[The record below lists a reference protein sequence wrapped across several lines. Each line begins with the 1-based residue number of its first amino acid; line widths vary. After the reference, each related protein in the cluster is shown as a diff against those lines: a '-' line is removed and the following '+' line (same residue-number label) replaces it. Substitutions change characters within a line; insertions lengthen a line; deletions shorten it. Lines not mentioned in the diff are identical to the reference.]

1 MKHIIL
7 ASTSK
12 RRQEILRWLGVQFEI
27 VPSNFDEEAVKFSDG
42 DDPEDYVATIAFGK
56 AYTVAPQHP
65 NALIIAS
72 DTMVFMNEVMYGKPR
87 DLTHARSMM
96 KALSG
101 QTHTVYTAVV
111 MLDGETGE
119 RRTEIV
125 SSQVSFFPL
134 HDDEIERYIATSE
147 PYDKAGGYALQG
159 YAKKFV
165 QEVKGSAM
173 NVVGFPVI
181 TVRDMLEE
189 MGVPIE
195 VDIEESVFQ
204 KTGYRS

>member
-1 MKHIIL
+1 MKHIVL
-7 ASTSK
+7 ASTSA
-12 RRQEILRWLGVQFEI
+12 RRQEILRWLGVPFEI
-27 VPSNFDEEAVKFSDG
+27 VPSNFDEDAVRFSDF
-42 DDPEDYVATIAFGK
+42 DDPEGYVATIASGK
-56 AYTVAPQHP
+56 AYVVSQLHP

-72 DTMVFMNEVMYGKPR
+72 DTMVYMDGVMYGKPR
-87 DLTHARSMM
+87 DLTHAREIM

-101 QTHTVYTAVV
+101 KTHTVYTAVV
-111 MLDGETGE
+111 MVDGETGD

-125 SSQVSFFPL
+125 SSQVIFFPMNN
-134 HDDEIERYIATSE
+134 DEIERYIATSE

-159 YAKKFV
+159 YAKKFI
-165 QEVKGSAM
+165 QEVRGSAM

-189 MGVPIE
+189 FGVPID

>member
-7 ASTSK
+7 ASTSA

-27 VPSNFDEEAVKFSDG
+27 VPSNFDEEAVKFSDF
-42 DDPEDYVATIAFGK
+42 DDPEDYVATIASGK
-56 AYTVAPQHP
+56 AYTVLQLHP
-65 NALIIAS
+65 NSFIIAS
-72 DTMVFMNEVMYGKPR
+72 DTMVFLNGEMYGKPR
-87 DLTHARSMM
+87 DLYHARKMM
-96 KALSG
+96 KELSG
-101 QTHTVYTAVV
+101 KTHVVYTAVV
-111 MLDGETGE
+111 MMDGETGDH
-119 RRTEIV
+119 RTEIV
-125 SSQVSFFPL
+125 SSHVTFFSL
-134 HDDEIERYIATSE
+134 TDDEIERYISTSE

-165 QEVKGSAM
+165 KEVRGSAM
-173 NVVGFPVI
+173 NVVGFPVL

-189 MGVPIE
+189 FGVEIE

>member
-1 MKHIIL
+1 MKHIVL
-7 ASTSK
+7 ASTSV

-27 VPSNFDEEAVKFSDG
+27 VPSNFDEEAVKFSDF
-42 DDPEDYVATIAFGK
+42 DDPEDYVATIASGK
-56 AYTVAPQHP
+56 GYTVLQLHP
-65 NALIIAS
+65 DSLIIAS
-72 DTMVFMNEVMYGKPR
+72 DTMVFLNGDMYGKPR
-87 DLTHARSMM
+87 DLNHARNMM
-96 KALSG
+96 KELSG
-101 QTHTVYTAVV
+101 KTHVVYTAVV
-111 MLDGETGE
+111 MMDGETGD

-125 SSQVSFFPL
+125 SSQVTFFPL
-134 HDDEIERYIATSE
+134 IDDEIERYISTSE

-165 QEVKGSAM
+165 SEVKGSAM
-173 NVVGFPVI
+173 NVVGFPVL

-189 MGVPIE
+189 FGIEIE

>member
-7 ASTSK
+7 ASTSN

-27 VPSNFDEEAVKFSDG
+27 VPSNFDEEAVKFSDF
-42 DDPEDYVATIAFGK
+42 DDPEEYVATIAAGK
-56 AYTVAPQHP
+56 AYTVLQLHP

-72 DTMVFMNEVMYGKPR
+72 DTMVFLDGVMHGKPK
-87 DLTHARSMM
+87 DLSHARNMM
-96 KALSG
+96 KTFSG
-101 QTHTVYTAVV
+101 KTHTVYTAVV
-111 MLDGETGE
+111 MMDGESGD

-125 SSQVSFFPL
+125 SSHVTFFTL
-134 HDDEIERYIATSE
+134 TDDEIERYISTSE

-165 QEVKGSAM
+165 REVKGSAM
-173 NVVGFPVI
+173 NVVGFPVL

-189 MGVPIE
+189 FGIEIE

-204 KTGYRS
+204 KTGFRS